1 MLSELFEELPEAGD
15 PPKPKLVFF
24 FDEAHLLFNDA
35 PKALMDKI
43 EQVVRLIRSKGV
55 GVYFVTQNPI
65 DVPDRVLGQL
75 GNRVQHALRAFT
87 PRDQKAVAAAAQTF
101 RPNPKLDT
109 AKVIMELGK
118 GEALV
123 SFLEG
128 NGTPAMVERVMI
140 RPPSARIGAITPEER
155 KAIMDASPAK
165 GKYDTAVDEES
176 AYEMIQKRIAG
187 TAATADAPADGSG
200 GGILGQI
207 GSIVGTIFGTN
218 VKRGRLSAGQVIAR
232 DVTRSVTNQVIGGMA
247 ANLGKSV
254 GGQLGGSIG
263 RTLVRGALGG
273 LLRR

>member
-1 MLSELFEELPEAGD
+1 
-15 PPKPKLVFF
+15 
-24 FDEAHLLFNDA
+24 
-35 PKALMDKI
+35 
-43 EQVVRLIRSKGV
+43 
-55 GVYFVTQNPI
+55 
-65 DVPDRVLGQL
+65 
-75 GNRVQHALRAFT
+75 
-87 PRDQKAVAAAAQTF
+87 
-101 RPNPKLDT
+101 
-109 AKVIMELGK
+109 
-118 GEALV
+118 
-123 SFLEG
+123 
-128 NGTPAMVERVMI
+128 MVERVMI

-155 KAIMDASPAK
+155 KAIMDASPVK

-187 TAATADAPADGSG
+187 TAATADAPAG
-200 GGILGQI
+200 GGGSILGQI